1 MNEKNPVN
9 SPRVK
14 PGSLT
19 PALATKL
26 IMIVGS
32 HSALQLSTTF
42 TTASDLTV
50 AGIVLIDYVVRGRI
64 YFRKSN
70 TSLLLILL
78 K

>member
-19 PALATKL
+19 RALATKL

-32 HSALQLSTTF
+32 HSAFQTLHYLHY
-42 TTASDLTV
+42 TASNLTMV
-50 AGIVLIDYVVRGRI
+50 DIVLMWLGGGYIFVNRI
-64 YFRKSN
+64 YYYY
-70 TSLLLILL
+70 
-78 K
+78 

>member
-19 PALATKL
+19 RALATKL

-32 HSALQLSTTF
+32 HSALQTLHHLHYI
-42 TTASDLTV
+42 ASDLTV
-50 AGIVLIDYVVRGRI
+50 AGIVLM
-64 YFRKSN
+64 
-70 TSLLLILL
+70 
-78 K
+78 